1 VTPNDPNVPTHS
13 RTPLESRSLSN
24 RQGEDARVSAAD
36 QAFDQLKKA
45 QREANLQDPAL
56 FLRGV
61 KPSRRIILPPP
72 QQHDLI
78 MRDGTRSSPPRRS
91 ARLRKEVVDSSPEP
105 ENSGPV
111 TGVSSQSTAG
121 LATPVGESL
130 PDQTELLATEL
141 MESLLISK
149 HDLLDIEDET
159 DNIDEF
165 TNETPYD
172 ILMTKAMN
180 NDLEHEPVEAPSS
193 SSRYRNTD
201 KIDAILHS
209 VEDQD
214 MKDRLKKWLYKYT
227 EVFDTEL
234 NERHAKTAPFVFETK
249 PDSNW
254 HSVQANKAAPRWQ
267 MMTKQKEVER
277 FINQALKAK
286 LIRPSKATAWSQVH
300 LTPKPN
306 GKWRFC
312 IDFRNLNANT
322 TSEGWPLPNIKD
334 IMQRISQTGAKYFA
348 VLDLTQGY
356 YQMLI
361 DETCR
366 HLTAFRTA
374 FGLFEWCRLPMGLK
388 GAGSFYQRH
397 MQLDVLEGLIYQI
410 CESYLDDILVY
421 GKTKKELSENLET
434 VVARLRSHGMTIN
447 PEKVKINMEYVEYVG
462 HIIDKYGFSF
472 SDEKRQK
479 VTDFRTPELAKDMK
493 QFLGLISQFRDH
505 VPGFS
510 VMTAPFNDMIPNYQK
525 GSTKPLQ
532 WTDELRTKF
541 AELQDAVAN
550 CCKLYFM
557 DETSP
562 IYLHTDASIIG
573 IGGYLFQEQERSDP
587 ELPPERIPIQFL
599 NKQLNA
605 TERNW
610 NIVEKEM
617 YAIFYCFMKLD
628 YILRDR
634 SFILRTDSQ
643 ILSRMN
649 TDHKEKVKRWKIAI
663 QHYDFQVQHIPGKL
677 NVEAD
682 GLSRLVPK
690 PEQPARLHVLE
701 QTNTIE
707 KRHHLSRNKYQ
718 MISRAHGGMIGH
730 GGVQR
735 TMTVLTDTLKLRWK
749 RMRNDVTTFIDNCP
763 CCQKMRRLKP
773 QIYTIPFTLA
783 SYEPMRRVCVDAIGP
798 INIDDQEQKHILVF
812 IDAFSRYVML
822 FPVKTVN
829 TVEALHAFNQWIAI
843 FGVPTELKSDNASY
857 FLSDLIKSFLEQ
869 TGLDHDTIHPYSHEE
884 NGLVERANQEVT
896 RHLTAMIADHDLRM
910 NWPKYLPFVQ
920 RILNTQVKTSTGI
933 SPTEMIFGNSVNHD
947 LHFLTAPGPT
957 KRDDPPHE
965 HVKQLIAAQERI
977 IRIAQQNQQDHDVYV
992 IATRAK
998 DKTHT
1003 TTFPINS
1010 YVLVQYETQKSS
1022 KLHTNKH
1029 GPYRVVN
1036 HIGTIYTCEHL
1047 VTKKKMDYHVKLLT
1061 EYKHDEVNSN
1071 IEKAAKLDD
1080 EYADIV
1086 KVLGHKFTPSTSK
1099 LRSNL
1104 SFLLTWDTDMNPKW
1118 YPWSPS
1124 LGANERIHEYLN
1136 DNQMRTFIPQKYTY
1150 PRDHPEEIARR
1161 LKQKNERKR
1170 SRSRTGF

>member
-1 VTPNDPNVPTHS
+1 M
-13 RTPLESRSLSN
+13 
-24 RQGEDARVSAAD
+24 
-36 QAFDQLKKA
+36 K
-45 QREANLQDPAL
+45 
-56 FLRGV
+56 
-61 KPSRRIILPPP
+61 
-72 QQHDLI
+72 
-78 MRDGTRSSPPRRS
+78 
-91 ARLRKEVVDSSPEP
+91 
-105 ENSGPV
+105 
-111 TGVSSQSTAG
+111 
-121 LATPVGESL
+121 
-130 PDQTELLATEL
+130 ELL
-141 MESLLISK
+141 
-149 HDLLDIEDET
+149 
-159 DNIDEF
+159 
-165 TNETPYD
+165 
-172 ILMTKAMN
+172 
-180 NDLEHEPVEAPSS
+180 
-193 SSRYRNTD
+193 
-201 KIDAILHS
+201 
-209 VEDQD
+209 Q
-214 MKDRLKKWLYKYT
+214 KWMYKYT

-234 NERHAKTAPFVFETK
+234 NEQHAKIDPFRFETK

-277 FINQALKAK
+277 FVNNALKAK

-334 IMQRISQTGAKYFA
+334 ILQRISQTGGKYFA

-374 FGLFEWCRLPMGLK
+374 FGIFEWCRLPMGLK

-397 MQLDVLEGLIYQI
+397 MQNTVLRNLLYTV
-410 CESYLDDILVY
+410 CESYLDDILVW
-421 GKTKKELSENLET
+421 GDTKEKLSENLEK
-434 VVARLRSHGMTIN
+434 VIARLKSYGMTIN
-447 PEKVKINMEYVEYVG
+447 PDKVKINMEYVEYVG
-462 HIIDKYGFSF
+462 HVIDKYGFSF
-472 SDEKRQK
+472 SKEKRQK
-479 VTDFRTPELAKDMK
+479 VTDFRTPEQAKDMK

-505 VPGFS
+505 VPHFS
-510 VMTAPFNDMIPNYQK
+510 EMTAPFTAMIPNYQK
-525 GSTKPLQ
+525 GSTRPLQ
-532 WTDELRTKF
+532 WTNELRTKF

-557 DETSP
+557 DAKSP

-573 IGGYLFQEQERSDP
+573 IGGYLFQEKEHSDP

-649 TDHKEKVKRWKIAI
+649 TDHKEKVRRWKIAI
-663 QHYDFQVQHIPGKL
+663 QHFDFQVQHIPGRL

-682 GLSRLVPK
+682 GLSRLVPI
-690 PEQPARLHVLE
+690 PEKPARLHTLE

-707 KRHHLSRNKYQ
+707 TKRQLSRKTYQ
-718 MISRAHGGMIGH
+718 MIKKAHGGIIGH

-735 TMTVLTDTLKLRWK
+735 TMNVLHDKLNLKWK
-749 RMRNDVTTFIDNCP
+749 GMRNDVTTFIDNCP
-763 CCQKMRRLKP
+763 CCQKMRRLKT
-773 QIYTIPFTLA
+773 QIYTLPFTLA

-798 INIDDQEQKHILVF
+798 INIDDQEYKHILVF

-822 FPVKTVN
+822 FPVKTAN
-829 TVEALHAFNQWIAI
+829 SEQALHALNQWIAI
-843 FGVPTELKSDNASY
+843 FGVPTELVSDNASY
-857 FLSDLIKSFLEQ
+857 FLSDLIQSFVDQ
-869 TGLDHDTIHPYSHEE
+869 TDLDHHTIHPYSHEE
-884 NGLVERANQEVT
+884 NGLVERANQEVS
-896 RHLTAMIADHDLRM
+896 RHLTAMMADHDLRA
-910 NWPKYLPFVQ
+910 NWPKYLPYVQ
-920 RILNTQVKTSTGI
+920 RILNTQVKTSTGV

-947 LHFLTAPGPT
+947 LHFLKAPGST

-977 IRIAQQNQQDHDVYV
+977 IKIAQKNQEDHDIYV
-992 IATRAK
+992 IAARSTSNS
-998 DKTHT
+998 HT

-1010 YVLVQYETQKSS
+1010 YVLVQYETQKTT
-1022 KLHTNKH
+1022 KLHTSKH

-1047 VTKKKMDYHVKLLT
+1047 VTKKKSDYHVKLLT
-1061 EYKHDEVNSN
+1061 EYKHDEVNSD
-1071 IEKAAKLDD
+1071 IDKVAKLDE
-1080 EYADIV
+1080 EYSDIV
-1086 KVLGHKFTPSTSK
+1086 EVLDHKFTPPNKTK
-1099 LRSNL
+1099 HSNL
-1104 SFLLTWDTDMNPKW
+1104 SFLLTWDSDMNPKW
-1118 YPWSPS
+1118 YPWHKTF
-1124 LGANERIHEYLN
+1124 GANDKIHEYF
-1136 DNQMRTFIPQKYTY
+1136 DKNQMRSYIPQKYTY
-1150 PRDHPEEIARR
+1150 PKDHPENIARR
-1161 LKQKNERKR
+1161 LKQKNDRKR